1 MKLIALN
8 SGGFDSVVMINELVA
23 EGHEVVSLF
32 FDWGQPNYWHESFCA
47 KKLAKKLNIEHI
59 EVPIKMPWVNTNM
72 EEQAYIPMRNLVFAS
87 YAVSLAEQRGI
98 KEIDMA
104 IINNGSETP
113 YFDCT
118 QEFYNMLND
127 LTMEKDI
134 FIATP
139 LIECTKFDLID
150 LAMKHKVYADDYFS
164 CNTPVKGEPCGEC
177 GDCIALRQIQ
187 SFILYSRDDFDSQSF
202 RDAYYDQPV
211 TEVRLLIN
219 NECQFDCKHCFYSF
233 KEETSRRLTDVEF
246 LNVIDEA
253 FTDFGVESIHFS
265 GKEPLI
271 NDKIFLYTDYID
283 SKFKDKVYDIVTNG
297 VNIPKYLDRI
307 KGCKNLRNIFL
318 SVDTL
323 ENEVYIRNTN
333 KHIIKNIKLLLENNI
348 PLQITIDLTK
358 GNYKNIDKTVTKLIE
373 LGVKNI
379 YARAV
384 KPIGQGVSLTQSII
398 TSNDFAEVLNKLEAL
413 NVGDDINLVVHVA
426 KDYIYEGNP
435 KLAKYTDLSSLH
447 HEFGNMTVTLQPFC
461 MRFSDTVT
469 VTSDGYV
476 LGCGMDLANPKYSEL
491 ACCNV
496 KDTTLTKALEMSRE
510 RHLSRFIGKSK
521 QKLCPILKN

>member
-1 MKLIALN
+1 MKRICLFAGYDSNNIIHDYVIYYLKELSTVADVYYMADNEISDEEKEKIAPYVKEAYGFNHKKYDFGSWQELIKIIGWEKLSEYDELILANDSVFGPLYPMEKLI
-8 SGGFDSVVMINELVA
+8 
-23 EGHEVVSLF
+23 
-32 FDWGQPNYWHESFCA
+32 
-47 KKLAKKLNIEHI
+47 
-59 EVPIKMPWVNTNM
+59 
-72 EEQAYIPMRNLVFAS
+72 
-87 YAVSLAEQRGI
+87 
-98 KEIDMA
+98 
-104 IINNGSETP
+104 
-113 YFDCT
+113 
-118 QEFYNMLND
+118 
-127 LTMEKDI
+127 EK
-134 FIATP
+134 
-139 LIECTKFDLID
+139 
-150 LAMKHKVYADDYFS
+150 
-164 CNTPVKGEPCGEC
+164 
-177 GDCIALRQIQ
+177 
-187 SFILYSRDDFDSQSF
+187 FILSHCSFDSQSF